1 MQRGGR
7 IESIRVAGN
16 LVANNG
22 EVVRD
27 AVLCGLGISMTAR
40 WMVEDDLRDGRLV
53 EILTDYTPSNRS
65 IFAVLPRQ
73 GALSPKVRAFIEFL
87 KECCS
92 NIR

>member
-1 MQRGGR
+1 
-7 IESIRVAGN
+7 
-16 LVANNG
+16 
-22 EVVRD
+22 
-27 AVLCGLGISMTAR
+27 
-40 WMVEDDLRDGRLV
+40 LV